1 MYEAVD
7 HPGFGVSCHIG
18 GWHGTPDEI
27 AEADKNV
34 APWVSHTHIDWNI
47 CQNQLTEK
55 LTNLWDADYQ
65 GYYSI
70 EHHSAVNEY
79 AEVAI
84 QLAQVRDVL
93 SRLRIGAS
101 D

>member
-1 MYEAVD
+1 M
-7 HPGFGVSCHIG
+7 
-18 GWHGTPDEI
+18 
-27 AEADKNV
+27 
-34 APWVSHTHIDWNI
+34 
-47 CQNQLTEK
+47 TEK